1 MRTAFMILPL
11 VLTGCG
17 KLTCGDGTREVDGE
31 CLSEAEAN
39 RDQDQDGDG
48 YIGAQDCRDDDAL
61 SYPGADER
69 CDGVDNDCDGRTD
82 EEDAVDAITFYAD
95 RDGDGFGDPAAP
107 VVGCS
112 APEGTVEAG
121 TDCDDTNPGIHPDA
135 RETWYDG
142 VDSDCAGD
150 DDHDRDGDGFGGG
163 IDGVDCD
170 DSEPTA
176 YPSAEEVC
184 GDGIDNDCDGSLGP
198 CGLHGDVSAAL
209 GDARAYGA
217 APDEYSGQSVAF
229 LGDITEDGTVDFGVG
244 SPRMDS
250 PSGSNAGG
258 ARVVSGDERGVTSLA
273 DSGVI
278 LGAINGAL
286 AGTMVRAAGDVNAD
300 GIADLL
306 VAEPGGLG
314 TAPEGFD
321 TGIGSPAEP
330 WSGAVHV
337 VLGPVTSVVSLG
349 TTATIIRG
357 DYANHG
363 LSDMAVL
370 GDQDGDGRSEV
381 AIAFNRDNDRGTD
394 AGTVAIFTSPVTGNL
409 TLDDAVHIGAAGPG
423 DRAGTAIA
431 ALGDVNGDGIDDIA
445 ITAPFAESKPPS
457 SPFGGADDA
466 LVDVGAVYVVNGP
479 IIRDIYLDDADG
491 IHTGPAAYD
500 RIGDALGHTG
510 DLNGDGLADL
520 VVGAPQLNGDYANQ
534 GGAFVVDGPAN
545 RRVSLAGARLRL
557 HGGDGPEE
565 AGTTVVGTNDTDG
578 DGVPEV
584 AIGAP
589 RARGAAGAVYLVRG
603 DRSGTLALS
612 DADVVF
618 VGEATGDLLGSAVS
632 AGIDMDGDGL
642 GDLLIGAPGN
652 DTAADNAG
660 AAYLFLGQ
668 AR

>member
-1 MRTAFMILPL
+1 MRSAFIILPL

-17 KLTCGDGTREVDGE
+17 KLTCGDGTKEVDGE

-39 RDQDQDGDG
+39 RDRDQDGDG

-82 EEDAVDAITFYAD
+82 EEDAVDATTFYAD
-95 RDGDGFGDPAAP
+95 LDGDGFGDPDSP

-112 APEGTVEAG
+112 PPEGTVEAG
-121 TDCDDTNPGIHPDA
+121 TDCDDANPGVHPDA
-135 RETWYDG
+135 PETWYDG

-150 DDHDRDGDGFGGG
+150 DDFDRDGDGFSGGV
-163 IDGVDCD
+163 DGVDCD
-170 DSEPTA
+170 DAEPTA
-176 YPSAEEVC
+176 YPAAEEVC
-184 GDGIDNDCDGSLGP
+184 GDGIDNNCDGSLGP
-198 CGLHGDVSAAL
+198 CGLNGDVAATL
-209 GDARAYGA
+209 GDALTYGA
-217 APDEYSGQSVAF
+217 SPDEYSGQSVTF
-229 LGDITEDGTVDFGVG
+229 LGDITGDGTVDFGVG

-250 PSGSNAGG
+250 PAGSNAGG
-258 ARVVSGDERGVTSLA
+258 ARAVSGDARGVASLA

-278 LGAINGAL
+278 LGANGGAL
-286 AGTMVRAAGDVNAD
+286 AATLIRSAGDVNAD

-306 VAEPGGLG
+306 VAEPGGLSATHAG
-314 TAPEGFD
+314 PD
-321 TGIGSPAEP
+321 TGVVSAAEP
-330 WSGAVHV
+330 WAGAVHV
-337 VLGPVTSVVSLG
+337 VLGPITSVVSLG
-349 TTATIIRG
+349 TTATVVRG
-357 DYANHG
+357 DYANQG
-363 LSDMAVL
+363 LSDMTML
-370 GDQDGDGRSEV
+370 GDQDGDGRAEL
-381 AIAFNRDNDRGTD
+381 AIGFNRDNDRGTD
-394 AGTVAIFTSPVTGNL
+394 AGTVAIFASPVTGDL
-409 TLDDAVHIGAAGPG
+409 TLDDAMHISAAGPG

-445 ITAPFAESKPPS
+445 ITAPYAESKPPS

-491 IHTGPAAYD
+491 ILTGATAHD

-510 DLNGDGLADL
+510 DLNGDGLSDL
-520 VVGAPQLNGDYANQ
+520 IVGAPQLDGDYANQ
-534 GGAFVVDGPAN
+534 GGAYIVDGPAN
-545 RRVSLAGARLRL
+545 RRASIAGARLRL

-565 AGTTVVGTNDTDG
+565 AGTAVVGTNDTDG

-589 RARGAAGAVYLVRG
+589 RARGGAGAVYLVRG
-603 DRSGTLALS
+603 DRSGTLALG

-618 VGEATGDLLGSAVS
+618 VGEAPGDLLGSAVA
-632 AGIDMDGDGL
+632 AGVDVDVDGL